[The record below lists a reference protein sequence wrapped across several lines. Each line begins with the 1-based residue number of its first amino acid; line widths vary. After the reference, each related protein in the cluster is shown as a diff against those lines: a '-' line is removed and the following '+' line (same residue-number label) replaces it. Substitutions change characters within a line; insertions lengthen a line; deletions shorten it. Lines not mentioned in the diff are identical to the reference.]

1 MESESFLIWDGYIE
15 MKTEGMRN
23 LFFILSSKSYE
34 NALLDSD
41 GNEMNLI
48 EKDDR
53 SS

>member
-15 MKTEGMRN
+15 MKTEGMRD
-23 LFFILSSKSYE
+23 LFFILGSRFHE

-41 GNEMNLI
+41 GNEMNLL

-53 SS
+53 PS